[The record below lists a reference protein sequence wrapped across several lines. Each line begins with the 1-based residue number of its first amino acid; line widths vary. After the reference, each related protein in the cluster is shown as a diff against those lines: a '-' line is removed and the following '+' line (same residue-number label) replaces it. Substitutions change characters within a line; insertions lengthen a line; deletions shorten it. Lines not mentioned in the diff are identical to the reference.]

1 MIRDG
6 VASAA
11 NEGYIH
17 NGPKIKKVLQLKYA
31 TNAYSKSF
39 GLSWAY
45 SLLSINNDFTTHIIH
60 CTIFLFFWFTVDGK
74 MAPLLAVAE

>member
-6 VASAA
+6 IASAP

-17 NGPKIKKVLQLKYA
+17 NGLKYKKVLQLKYA
-31 TNAYSKSF
+31 TNAYSKRF
-39 GLSWAY
+39 GLSRAY
-45 SLLSINNDFTTHIIH
+45 SLLSINNDFSIHIIY
-60 CTIFLFFWFTVDGK
+60 CTIFLFFWSTVDGK